1 MGNVLVREETLSAI
15 AESIREKNG
24 SNQRYKPSQMPEEI
38 LSIVTG
44 EVIVIPTKAPD
55 PFKPIRFYGAYGELL
70 YSYSLEEFAELT
82 ELPLLPMYDGLI
94 SQEWNWTLENIKAV
108 NGEVEIGSL
117 HITDDGST
125 RIYIRLVE
133 GALSPKLGFI
143 QNRANAVWVDW
154 GDGSE
159 LETSEIFGDDMVVSM
174 EHHYAEE
181 GEYVIR
187 LVPEEEAVFTFAGN
201 TYNGFVLHE
210 DVALTNGVNLGYLNT
225 VSKIEL
231 GTNITDLGK
240 NSFGDSSIEYVIMP
254 EHITDIKSA
263 FNSAKGLKYFV
274 FPRGVTTTSDYVFYS
289 CKSLQKVVFSEIKCS
304 INSGA
309 FRYCSALQEFIM
321 ASNSVFYGTYTF
333 ADCTGLKRAVLPTGV
348 TSIVGDMFVND
359 IALCEVVVRSE
370 LKQVSSR
377 VFSGCESMK
386 YFELPD
392 NVYSLGGSVFSKC
405 YSLQHFRIPK
415 NVSTISSS
423 MFDSCYSLKEIVI
436 HEKISKIEAKAF
448 SGCNSMK
455 NYYLHRTTPPTLA
468 STNALTLGEGCKI
481 HVPKGCL
488 EAYQTAANWSSFAD
502 YMVEMEE

>member
-1 MGNVLVREETLSAI
+1 MGNVLIKEETMTAI
-15 AESIREKNG
+15 AEAIREKQG
-24 SNQRYKPSQMPEEI
+24 SEELYKPAEMPEEI
-38 LSIVTG
+38 RSIKTG
-44 EVIVIPTKAPD
+44 GFAEPVGRANRFD
-55 PFKPIRFYGAYGELL
+55 PIRFYGAYGELL
-70 YSYSLEEFAELT
+70 YSYTLEEFAEVT
-82 ELPLLPMYDGLI
+82 ELPALPEYDGLLP
-94 SQEWNWTLENIKAV
+94 QEWNWTLEKIKAV

-125 RIYIRLVE
+125 RIYFRLVE
-133 GALSPKLGFI
+133 GALSPRVGFV
-143 QNRANAVWVDW
+143 QNRAKAVWIDW

-159 LETSEIFGDDMVVSM
+159 LETSDTYGDEAIVSM
-174 EHHYAEE
+174 GHHYAEV

-187 LVPEEEAVFTFAGN
+187 LVPEEDAIFTFVGN
-201 TYNGFVLHE
+201 TYSGLVLHE
-210 DVALTNGVNLGYLNT
+210 DISLSSGLNLGYLNT

-231 GTNITDLGK
+231 GTNITELGK
-240 NSFGDSSIEYVIMP
+240 NSFGDSSVEYVIMP
-254 EHITDIKSA
+254 KHITDIKSA

-289 CKSLQKVVFSEIKCS
+289 CKSLQKVVFSETKCS

-309 FRYCSALQEFIM
+309 FRYCSALLEFIM
-321 ASNSVFYGTYTF
+321 ASNSAFYGTYTF

-348 TSIVGDMFVND
+348 TSRGGDMFVND
-359 IALCEVVVRSE
+359 IALCDVVVRSE
-370 LKQVSSR
+370 LKQVSNR

-423 MFDSCYSLKEIVI
+423 VFDSCYSLKEIVI
-436 HEKISKIEAKAF
+436 HEEISKIEAKAF

-468 STNALTLGEGCKI
+468 NTNALTVGEGCKI

-488 EAYQTAANWSSFAD
+488 EAYQTATNWSAYAD